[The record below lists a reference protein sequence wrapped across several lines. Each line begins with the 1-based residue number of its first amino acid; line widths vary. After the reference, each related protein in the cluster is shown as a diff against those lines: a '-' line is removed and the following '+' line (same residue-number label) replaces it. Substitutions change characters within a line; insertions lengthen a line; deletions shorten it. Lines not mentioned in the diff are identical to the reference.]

1 MFKGKRTCKILK
13 EIRRQIAENND
24 IEYVTSECQHQGD
37 CAGTCP
43 KCEAEVRYLE
53 RELERRA
60 RLGKAVTVAGLAA
73 TITATTLSATSCDLP
88 WEERE
93 LGGEPLEYETT
104 DGLIAAPEDEGEVV
118 ELQGDPA
125 LPTVYLPEFEQ
136 YRHLLND
143 NAALYDFLL
152 EFARDNG
159 SLADEPTYSVMSY
172 TDWSWSHSAQSDGTY
187 TEYFIVHEE
196 QDPTTF
202 EVEQIAVGLVFTPA
216 EGADPE
222 DIGAYLWTAVVVETL
237 TVVELGGDI
246 ALEEDEQ
253 DIRALQEMLQRPQ
266 PTQKED
272 I

>member
-1 MFKGKRTCKILK
+1 MKGKQRCKILK

-125 LPTVYLPEFEQ
+125 LPTVYLPEFGEF
-136 YRHLLND
+136 RHLLND

-159 SLADEPTYSVMSY
+159 SLVGEPTYSVMSY
-172 TDWSWSHSAQSDGTY
+172 SDWSWSHSAQSDGTY

>member
-1 MFKGKRTCKILK
+1 MKGKQRCKILK

-24 IEYVTSECQHQGD
+24 IEYVTSECKHQGD

-143 NAALYDFLL
+143 TAALYDFLL
-152 EFARDNG
+152 EFCRENG
-159 SLADEPTYSVMSY
+159 SLVGEPTYSVMSY
-172 TDWSWSHSAQSDGTY
+172 SDWSWSHTKQGDGTY